1 MLTWPVQLWSMTAKS
16 LQHAESHMIL
26 LGRRTALE
34 RVAAFLMEMDA
45 RLGHTGSIELP
56 MSHQT
61 FIAAAHL
68 LYRRVFRPRRRA

>member
-1 MLTWPVQLWSMTAKS
+1 
-16 LQHAESHMIL
+16 
-26 LGRRTALE
+26 
-34 RVAAFLMEMDA
+34 MEMDA